1 MKSFVFKLKAL
12 LRLKENKRDVALSQF
27 AGSVQVVEKLN
38 TKLTEARDRQE
49 VVFQLMQERQKG
61 IFRGQQIQ
69 SLQSSLDLER
79 ECISKIELE
88 LKQAQEIKVSRRE
101 IFLSKDSEYKA
112 VLKLQEKQKE
122 AHYFQENSKEQKEL
136 EDIIGARF
144 LFQRINRQAYF
155 MKFSASVIV
164 LLAVLMSVASAG
176 LMLFLHFDDLFKPAP
191 VVKAEFTSVEFDAD
205 DTSYSPAETHSMN
218 QLSKELS
225 LLKDKLLEREKD
237 LDARESA
244 LSMDVESLEK
254 QKRELNRIQDDLSS
268 RLAEFES
275 KKGKDLSEEKLKEY
289 KDTANRWIEMGPE
302 VASVEIQNWRQKRR
316 FEEALG
322 IFEMLKAED
331 KAPIIAFMLNSDQD
345 DLIELADALA
355 MRDRGLLPS
364 VSME

>member
-1 MKSFVFKLKAL
+1 
-12 LRLKENKRDVALSQF
+12 
-27 AGSVQVVEKLN
+27 
-38 TKLTEARDRQE
+38 
-49 VVFQLMQERQKG
+49 
-61 IFRGQQIQ
+61 
-69 SLQSSLDLER
+69 
-79 ECISKIELE
+79 
-88 LKQAQEIKVSRRE
+88 
-101 IFLSKDSEYKA
+101 
-112 VLKLQEKQKE
+112 
-122 AHYFQENSKEQKEL
+122 
-136 EDIIGARF
+136 
-144 LFQRINRQAYF
+144 

-218 QLSKELS
+218 QVSKELS